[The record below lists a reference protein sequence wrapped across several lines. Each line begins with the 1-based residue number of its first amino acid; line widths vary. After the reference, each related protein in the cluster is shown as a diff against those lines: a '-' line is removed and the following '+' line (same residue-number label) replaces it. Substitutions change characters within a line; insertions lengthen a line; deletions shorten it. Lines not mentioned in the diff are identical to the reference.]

1 MKNKLLC
8 VLSALALMLL
18 VFGTVFIGCKKKE
31 GGEDKKLTLTLITN
45 RTDRHQSGALAERI
59 KPFEAANNCTV
70 NIQSYTNYQGDVGTM
85 MTTKNYGDIL
95 AMIPAAIKIT
105 DYGNFFEPYG
115 NYDELKKKYNWLDSS
130 TYNGLVYGIPDMGSI
145 GGGLCYN
152 KRIWKEAGI
161 TKLPTTPEEFIADL
175 RLIKKNIPDVIPFY
189 TLYNFSWCI
198 TQWNNLPTSVSGNP
212 NMERDLLLNRTP
224 IFDKESPYYKV
235 FKLMFEVFA
244 DKDIHEPDPMTDDWE
259 GSKPAIN
266 SGKIA
271 TMMMGSWAVTQFKQA
286 GDRPEDIGYMPP
298 PFNISGKQY
307 AQFGGGGYLAINKN
321 SAPEV
326 KELAKKFV
334 TWWVEESG
342 WAQAEG
348 GVPTVIGGALPDYL
362 TDYSAVELFSTN
374 PVPNELLGVFDE
386 ISKVS
391 GVSPG
396 TDETG
401 NFKFQIADAAFSG
414 KPWSYVE
421 SALIPEWNKK
431 WMDTLNANEKLT
443 TYKP

>member
-1 MKNKLLC
+1 MKKGLLHVVTA
-8 VLSALALMLL
+8 VLFMTIAS
-18 VFGTVFIGCKKKE
+18 GTAFA
-31 GGEDKKLTLTLITN
+31 GGQRGGGSGKLTLTYITN

-59 KPFEAANNCTV
+59 KSFEAANNCTV
-70 NIQSYTNYQGDVGTM
+70 NIQSYTNYQSDVGTM
-85 MTTKNYGDIL
+85 MTTRNYGDVL
-95 AMIPAAIKIT
+95 AMIPAAIKVT
-105 DYGNFFEPYG
+105 DYGNFFEPHG
-115 NYDELKKKYNWLDSS
+115 SYDELSKKYNWLD
-130 TYNGLVYGIPDMGSI
+130 TAVYNGMVYGIPDMGSI
-145 GGGLCYN
+145 SGGLCYN

-175 RLIKKNIPDVIPFY
+175 RLIKKNVPDVIPFY

-198 TQWNNLPTSVSGNP
+198 TQWNNLPASVSGNP
-212 NMERDLLLNRTP
+212 NMERDMLLNRTP
-224 IFDKESPYYKV
+224 LFAQESPYYKV
-235 FKLMFEVFA
+235 FKLMFDAFA

-286 GDRPEDIGYMPP
+286 GGRPEDIGYMPP
-298 PFNISGKQY
+298 PFNINGRQY
-307 AQFGGGGYLAINKN
+307 AQFGGGGYMAINKN
-321 SAPEV
+321 SSPAV

-334 TWWVEESG
+334 IWWVEESG

-362 TDYSAVELFSTN
+362 TDYKDVELFSSN

-391 GVSPG
+391 GISPG

-401 NFKFQIADAAFSG
+401 NFKFQIGDAAFAG
-414 KPWSYVE
+414 RPWSYVE
-421 SALIPEWNKK
+421 NTLIPEWNKK
-431 WMDTLNANEKLT
+431 WMDTLNANEKLKV
-443 TYKP
+443 YKP